1 MEVKGVKRR
10 GQMRIIE
17 AFIACTLIL
26 LCHYVISSSTNL
38 VSRESEPELHSLAR
52 NLMEIVGSEGNLK
65 LIVMGESSS
74 EVLSELIKTML
85 PPGILYNVT
94 IYSLT
99 SGEVL
104 GNASNISGEEYRAS
118 ASTSLEGVYTF
129 SYPIVLEKKTPIDV
143 VLVIDRSGSMRWRIP
158 GDEYSK
164 MHYAK
169 EAACTFIDALND
181 SRDRVGLVSFATV
194 SNVEV
199 ELTSDHEY
207 VKMKIENLSPSGWTN
222 IGDAIADATALFDE
236 DGRGEAIWAMILLSD
251 GRANRPINEEYAR
264 EYALNKSS
272 IAKERGIRI
281 YTIGLGS
288 KDDLDEELLKEIQT
302 DGYYYSPSAEDLE
315 EIYMAIAEDLIYEV
329 EHDIVVIKV
338 TLLKP

>member
-1 MEVKGVKRR
+1 MRRR

-17 AFIACTLIL
+17 ALIACSLIL
-26 LCHYVISSSTNL
+26 LCHYFLSSSINI
-38 VSRESEPELHSLAR
+38 VSREDEPELHFLAR
-52 NLMEIVGSEGNLK
+52 NLMEVIGGEENLQ

-74 EVLSELIKTML
+74 EALSELVKTML
-85 PPGILYNVT
+85 PPGVFYNIT

-99 SGEVL
+99 SGEML
-104 GNASNISGEEYRAS
+104 GNASNISGGEFKARS
-118 ASTSLEGVYTF
+118 STSLEGVYTF
-129 SYPIVLEKKTPIDV
+129 SYPIVLERKIPIDV

-169 EAACTFIDALND
+169 EAACTFIDALNA

-199 ELTSDHEY
+199 ALTSDHDY
-207 VKMKIENLSPSGWTN
+207 VKHKINNLSPSGWTN

-264 EYALNKSS
+264 EYALNKSR
-272 IAKERGIRI
+272 IAQEKGIRI
-281 YTIGLGS
+281 YTIGLGA
-288 KDDLDEELLKEIQT
+288 KDDLDEELLREIQT

-315 EIYMAIAEDLIYEV
+315 GIYKAIAEDLIYEV
-329 EHDIVVIKV
+329 EHDIVVVKV